1 MSVASLLIVAAA
13 APPSVPSL
21 RAAPPA
27 LGVRRDFAAG
37 LAEAVHID
45 PTARAASTRRL
56 AKGGGSS
63 SLAECVDHVL
73 KSAGAPRDIAE
84 GFVLPRRKPRDTGHH
99 EIKHVWRPTSVSTLR
114 QGDAPTPD
122 FLLDLVCRCAF
133 RFVDAERRGDLRADE
148 IEACLAVLGVEVP
161 AAFAGVESAPKRNT
175 KKHLLTPLFTEKSV
189 LPAKGYEAIKN
200 VRAA

>member
-63 SLAECVDHVL
+63 SLAECVDTDDGATDSEGYGCAEGYTGFD
-73 KSAGAPRDIAE
+73 SAGVDLSSYCGSFDDDDFNSLVMCCAC
-84 GFVLPRRKPRDTGHH
+84 K
-99 EIKHVWRPTSVSTLR
+99 
-114 QGDAPTPD
+114 TP
-122 FLLDLVCRCAF
+122 
-133 RFVDAERRGDLRADE
+133 
-148 IEACLAVLGVEVP
+148 P
-161 AAFAGVESAPKRNT
+161 
-175 KKHLLTPLFTEKSV
+175 
-189 LPAKGYEAIKN
+189 
-200 VRAA
+200 